1 MHLNPRAFVRWPVAA
16 GWLTGVLLLQA
27 CGGGGGG
34 SPAAPPVVIPTTTLP
49 YTKVCTSGDVVS
61 TAGACPQTTLLGA
74 ANTWTCT
81 LDNASGLMWLRD
93 SATYT
98 EGVAVPPAG
107 TLCGRSGWRA
117 PDAHELLSLA
127 QPAKTTSPPIDTDYF
142 PGTPAQA
149 FVTAETYLPDPSRRW
164 AVNFADGGGVTGF
177 GTGALSVRWVAGS
190 SSLSDPPP
198 SKLVFGRS
206 RLDHDVVDDTAR
218 GLAWLIPRNPQPRT
232 YGEAEAG
239 AAAFNASNLG
249 YPNWRLPT
257 RAELDTLVTRSLT
270 GPAINSLFL
279 RNSVPASFNNTFWTS
294 TTLANTPTSVWAVDF
309 SDGEIGPVSKD
320 DAIGFGV
327 IYVSR
332 Y

>member
-16 GWLTGVLLLQA
+16 GWLAGVLLLQA

-34 SPAAPPVVIPTTTLP
+34 TPAPPVVTPTTTLP

-61 TAGACPQTTLLGA
+61 AAGACPLTTLLGA
-74 ANTWTCT
+74 ANIWACT

-93 SATYT
+93 SASFT
-98 EGVAVPPAG
+98 EGASAPPAG

-127 QPAKTTSPPIDTDYF
+127 QPAKTTAPQIDTDYF

-164 AVNFADGGGVTGF
+164 AVNFADGGGVAAF
-177 GTGALSVRWVAGS
+177 GSGTPGVRWVAGS
-190 SSLSDPPP
+190 SRLSDPAQA
-198 SKLVFGRS
+198 KLVFGRS
-206 RLDHDVVDDTAR
+206 HLDHDVVDDTAR

-232 YGEAEAG
+232 YAAAVAG
-239 AAAFNASNLG
+239 AAAFNAVDLG
-249 YPNWRLPT
+249 YFNWRLPT
-257 RAELDTLVTRSLT
+257 RAELDTLVTRSRT
-270 GPAINSLFL
+270 GPAINSFFL
-279 RNSVPASFNNTFWTS
+279 QNTAPGSFNNTFWTS
-294 TTLANTPTSVWAVDF
+294 TALANTPTSVWAVDF
-309 SDGEIGPVSKD
+309 SEGEIGPVSKD
-320 DAIGFGV
+320 DATGFGV
-327 IYVSR
+327 VYVSK